1 MNLLPRSL
9 GLSAVVMLLTTHPLP
24 APIQEVPETPTPTPT
39 PAQSANRQL
48 HPGTQWETPSPR
60 ITASP
65 QPGLKRTP
73 LPQTMQQR
81 PVRFAG
87 TWIGQIK
94 FGFKRDVQFTL
105 AVNPEATLLKQQSK
119 QFGEHTHT
127 TSYTAETLSWRAG
140 SRNEVAWTLTPS
152 RDGQTASV
160 TAQSGSEINSRA
172 VFHRVQPN
180 STAAHAKTPPKT
192 HPGTKLKGPPA
203 Y

>member
-1 MNLLPRSL
+1 MSILCRTSRSL
-9 GLSAVVMLLTTHPLP
+9 LVAALLLVTAHRLP
-24 APIQEVPETPTPTPT
+24 APISEIPESPT
-39 PAQSANRQL
+39 PAPEQSANRQL
-48 HPGTQWETPSPR
+48 HPGTQWKTPSPE

-94 FGFKRDVQFTL
+94 FGFKGDVQFTL

-140 SRNEVAWTLTPS
+140 PRNEVAWTLTPS

-160 TAQSGSEINSRA
+160 TVQSGSEINSRA
-172 VFHRVQPN
+172 VFRRVQSN
-180 STAAHAKTPPKT
+180 YAAAPAKSPPKA
-192 HPGTKLKGPPA
+192 HPGTKLKRPPA